1 MELFR
6 DETTIALDAV
16 AVACREAFDI
26 HRTAANAVADAKL
39 AASLRELAD
48 ARERAAEYLANVLC
62 ALADGPN
69 RPPEELELLKQ
80 AVVWGRAL
88 IGGGPASVL
97 ELGPLALHVV
107 GEGLQRGRG
116 VGPVRPQK
124 TASLEPVGNERQQ
137 HYKQSSHHAG
147 GYPGEGSGFAEC
159 SNGRQKHG

>member
-16 AVACREAFDI
+16 AVACREAVDI
-26 HRTAANAVADAKL
+26 HRTAANAVADAEL

-97 ELGPLALHVV
+97 
-107 GEGLQRGRG
+107 
-116 VGPVRPQK
+116 
-124 TASLEPVGNERQQ
+124 
-137 HYKQSSHHAG
+137 QSSRAQEEKLVRVIAEARKHRLDDATMRLLA
-147 GYPGEGSGFAEC
+147 ELQADAEAKVREFAAEA
-159 SNGRQKHG
+159 SNS